1 MASWHCHPESFWASI
16 HIFLLQ
22 KQFTHTCF
30 VAKTIYAHFFVA
42 KSILAHFFVAKMI
55 YAHFFC
61 RKNDLSAVFV
71 TKTIY
76 TLCSESFCALIFFL
90 EVKNRKETENGLGVM
105 VAFSIQSVQDFIVF
119 ETPLSIKVN
128 HVFSN
133 LLNVEYENAF
143 ERKTIHYMVP
153 SKQADQRRHFL
164 QR

>member
-1 MASWHCHPESFWASI
+1 MMWKNPWVCRKLSESLQI
-16 HIFLLQ
+16 LYLENDMYTLFLLQ
-22 KQFTHTCF
+22 KWFTHTCF

-90 EVKNRKETENGLGVM
+90 EVKNRKETENSLGVM

-119 ETPLSIKVN
+119 ETPLSIEVN
-128 HVFSN
+128 V
-133 LLNVEYENAF
+133 AF
-143 ERKTIHYMVP
+143 PLIR
-153 SKQADQRRHFL
+153 SL
-164 QR
+164 